1 MGRARG
7 GATLHMWMHMDLGH
21 NLGSCG
27 RGSKAPRA
35 MLPRDYCARSE
46 DTGQCVLMR
55 PQSRLLARVPR
66 PKPFAC
72 ITNQWS
78 QTAAHPGAE
87 PVHVPVTL
95 AQEMQNGR
103 LVPLDEDRMTPELV
117 AACVKACA
125 SKDIELLETP
135 VVMTARGSGLELIED
150 ESLRMLEYSD
160 DDGDDDDDSEE
171 ALVLAELKHDKLS
184 VLVLQTLEPLYV
196 VGKLLEED
204 TFEVPTDEELDAVQ
218 DTIEQLV
225 VEFEEGFDDEDDDL
239 LDGIED
245 DEDYRP

>member
-1 MGRARG
+1 
-7 GATLHMWMHMDLGH
+7 
-21 NLGSCG
+21 
-27 RGSKAPRA
+27 
-35 MLPRDYCARSE
+35 
-46 DTGQCVLMR
+46 
-55 PQSRLLARVPR
+55 
-66 PKPFAC
+66 
-72 ITNQWS
+72 
-78 QTAAHPGAE
+78 
-87 PVHVPVTL
+87 
-95 AQEMQNGR
+95 
-103 LVPLDEDRMTPELV
+103 
-117 AACVKACA
+117 
-125 SKDIELLETP
+125 
-135 VVMTARGSGLELIED
+135 MTARGSGLELIED

-171 ALVLAELKHDKLS
+171 ALVLAELKHEKLS

-245 DEDYRP
+245 DEGYRP